1 VLLVGTGAGLY
12 PALHLS
18 GFRPTRVIGR
28 SSTSRAGSPLFRK
41 ILVVVQFAVSIL
53 LIISSVVVLRQSDF
67 MRSQDWGINTEYV
80 VNMALRGGIRR
91 NYWAIREELLRLPH
105 IAGICI
111 TNGSL
116 NKRFAT
122 DEADWEGRNPGQK
135 LSMAIHAVDDE
146 YDDVF
151 GIEMAQGRFFSQD
164 FSTDAEEA
172 VVLNQTAVRQM
183 GIEDPI
189 GKRFDCPLPFDPDRK
204 GRIVGVMK
212 DFHFR
217 SLHEPISPL
226 ILVIAPGWITD
237 LYIRL
242 DGVDLPGTMAAIEKI
257 IKIRAPDSPFD
268 YRFMDEEI
276 DDLYRSEVRIGA
288 LVRAGTALAVLIA
301 SLGLFGLA
309 SFMAE
314 QRTKEIGIRK
324 VLGSSTGAIVSLLTK
339 DFLLWVGISNLIAWP
354 VAWWVM
360 SNWLRNFAYRVPLTI
375 WPFVLSGAAALVTA
389 WLTVSWQSLRAATSD
404 PVKALRYE

>member
-1 VLLVGTGAGLY
+1 
-12 PALHLS
+12 
-18 GFRPTRVIGR
+18 
-28 SSTSRAGSPLFRK
+28 
-41 ILVVVQFAVSIL
+41 
-53 LIISSVVVLRQSDF
+53 
-67 MRSQDWGINTEYV
+67 ME
-80 VNMALRGGIRR
+80 LRGGIRN
-91 NYWAIREELLRLPH
+91 NYRVIREELLRLPH
-105 IAGICI
+105 IDGICI

-122 DEADWEGRNPGQK
+122 DEADWEGRHPGQK

-151 GIEMAQGRFFSQD
+151 GIKMVQGRFFSQH

-172 VVLNQTAVRQM
+172 VVLNQTAVRHM

-189 GKRFDCPLPFDPDRK
+189 GKRFDCPLPFYPDRK
-204 GRIVGVMK
+204 GRIVGVVK

-242 DGVDLPGTMAAIEKI
+242 DGVDLPGTMAAIEKV
-257 IKIRAPDSPFD
+257 IKTRAPDSPFD
-268 YRFMDEEI
+268 YHFMDEEI

-288 LVRAGTALAVLIA
+288 LVRAGTGLAVLIA

-360 SNWLRNFAYRVPLTI
+360 TNWLRNFAYRAPLTI

-389 WLTVSWQSLRAATSD
+389 GLVVSWQSIRAATSD